1 MEGKKKRKE
10 RWHKGPYTILAKSK
24 EDRSIIMFVRIEIRL
39 KEDHE
44 HKNL

>member
-1 MEGKKKRKE
+1 MEGGKKGNE
-10 RWHKGPYTILAKSK
+10 RWHKGHYTIFAKSK

-39 KEDHE
+39 KEGHE